1 MTRSSK
7 YKSILQAAF
16 ISLCALALLLTP
28 GCSSDDGKSDEP
40 QSRLM
45 KVTFSVPDMCCS
57 SCAAK
62 SKMALEKFDGVEK
75 AYANF
80 LEKQA
85 WARYDPSMVEVER
98 LRRSV
103 QALGFKEVT
112 IVTDERYVPEPISVP
127 E

>member
-7 YKSILQAAF
+7 YESILQAAF
-16 ISLCALALLLTP
+16 VSLCALALLLTS
-28 GCSSDDGKSDEP
+28 GCSSGDGKADEP

-57 SCAAK
+57 SCATK
-62 SKMALEKFDGVEK
+62 TKMALEKYGGVEM

-85 WARYDPSMVEVER
+85 WARYDPAVVEVDP